1 MKAKCER
8 CARLLPQDGKAYVC
22 SFECTFC
29 VDCAS
34 AKQNICPNCGGEL
47 VLRPRRR
54 DPVAGDGNEDTA
66 APLRIRPQVLWAAS
80 FGVWGFVALAG
91 IGTTLAYQA
100 VIGRPLGPVAGLL
113 LSQFL
118 TYAPLTPF
126 AFALALRYPIQRGNW
141 ARRSLLYLAAGLIF
155 SLAHVILKTA
165 TPYGYW
171 DSTTRQWSSGLWNSN
186 LHRFR
191 EVWVVIRSMFMGYV
205 VNDITGAFIPILLV
219 AHVVSYYQRAREK
232 ERRTTQLEGELAKAR
247 LQTLKTQL
255 QPHFLFNTLHSISA
269 LMLTD
274 VSGADRMMTSLS
286 DLLRMS
292 LEDNGSQLT
301 LLSREVE
308 FLNVYVDIEKVRFRD
323 RLRVVLDVPPECFD
337 ALVPP
342 LLLQP
347 LVENAIRHG
356 ISRRSKPGEV
366 RVVAKNAGHHL
377 EIWVCDDGP
386 GLADPPEKVFQQGI
400 GLSVTRDRLLAL
412 YGADHS
418 FEIRNA
424 PEGGVEVH
432 LRVPLNVAAK
442 TTTVGA
448 ITYG

>member
-1 MKAKCER
+1 
-8 CARLLPQDGKAYVC
+8 
-22 SFECTFC
+22 
-29 VDCAS
+29 
-34 AKQNICPNCGGEL
+34 
-47 VLRPRRR
+47 
-54 DPVAGDGNEDTA
+54 
-66 APLRIRPQVLWAAS
+66 
-80 FGVWGFVALAG
+80 
-91 IGTTLAYQA
+91 
-100 VIGRPLGPVAGLL
+100 
-113 LSQFL
+113 
-118 TYAPLTPF
+118 
-126 AFALALRYPIQRGNW
+126 
-141 ARRSLLYLAAGLIF
+141 LYLAAGLVF
-155 SLAHVILKTA
+155 SLAHVILKAA

-171 DSTTRQWSSGLWNSN
+171 DNTTRQWSFGLWNPN

-191 EVWVVIRSMFMGYV
+191 EVWIVIKSMFIGYV

-232 ERRTTQLEGELAKAR
+232 ELRTTQLEGELAKAH
-247 LQTLKTQL
+247 LQTLKNQL

-292 LEDNGSQLT
+292 LEDDGFQLT

-308 FLNVYVDIEKVRFRD
+308 FLNVYLDIEKVRFRD
-323 RLRVVLDVPPECFD
+323 RLRVVLDIPPECFD
-337 ALVPP
+337 ALVPH

-356 ISRRSKPGEV
+356 ISKLSKPGEV
-366 RVVAKNAGHHL
+366 RVVARNEGRDL

-386 GLADPPEKVFQQGI
+386 GLAGPPEKVFQHGI
-400 GLSVTRDRLLAL
+400 GLRVTRDRLLAL
-412 YGADHS
+412 YGDDHS

-424 PEGGVEVH
+424 SGGGVEVR
-432 LRVPLNVAAK
+432 LRMPFNVAAK
-442 TTTVGA
+442 TTRLGA